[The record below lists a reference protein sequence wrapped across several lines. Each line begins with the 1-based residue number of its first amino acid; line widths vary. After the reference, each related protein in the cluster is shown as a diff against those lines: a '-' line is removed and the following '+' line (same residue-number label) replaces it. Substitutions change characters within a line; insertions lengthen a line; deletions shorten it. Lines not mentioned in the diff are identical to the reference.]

1 MNTFKKLRKI
11 AGLTQ
16 EEAGAKIGVSGGAVQ
31 KWEYGTAKPKSSL
44 WKRITEVY
52 GTTEETL
59 LMLCHDDDD
68 ISVPSNH
75 SHNPAPDHSNPPTNI
90 RGQMNSTERFFW
102 KMYKRHGSE
111 DFLEDCIKVLIERKE
126 EAEFLKKSEGKNI
139 SNG

>member
-1 MNTFKKLRKI
+1 VLNEAIKKRREELK
-11 AGLTQ
+11 LSQ
-16 EEAGAKIGVSGGAVQ
+16 ESLADRIDGVKNRQSIQ
-31 KWEYGTAKPKSSL
+31 KWEADTVPRAKL
-44 WKRITEVY
+44 WPEIERALEVPT
-52 GTTEETL
+52 GWIASNLVHT
-59 LMLCHDDDD
+59 
-68 ISVPSNH
+68 PFNH
-75 SHNPAPDHSNPPTNI
+75 SHNTTQPSHSNPPTNI